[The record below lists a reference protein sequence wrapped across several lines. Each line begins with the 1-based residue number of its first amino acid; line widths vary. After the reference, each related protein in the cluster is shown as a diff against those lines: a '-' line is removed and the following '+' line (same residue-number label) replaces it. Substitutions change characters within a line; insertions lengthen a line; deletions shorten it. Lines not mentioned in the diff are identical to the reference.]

1 MMGWLNDYI
10 SLPRSSSTTGGPR
23 PLRVNPGKSTI
34 RDLILLCS
42 VLSLCGNQKA
52 YAEHSGGSIRISA
65 YSNSHGDVA
74 GSEDATASYLATDNG
89 EHKQL
94 AEDRKP
100 ESFEDLARRAQAA
113 IEADQVQEAIRL
125 YAQATKLRPEWSE
138 GWWHIGTL
146 LFDAGRFGEA
156 RDAFA
161 DFVRTER
168 KQPGPGF
175 GMLGLSEFQL
185 RHYTRALA
193 DLERG
198 IQLGLGTN
206 PDFTRT
212 VLYHDAIVNT
222 VLHHPEI
229 ALQRLTLIAN
239 LAAAAHPEAP
249 KDAVFSDVEL
259 LDAFGTAALQ
269 IRKLPT
275 EIPATQLPLVRRV
288 GHAQALVA
296 LQDRVAAEEE
306 LKQVLASYG
315 SDPGVHYVYG
325 VFLLKE
331 HPPLAVDQ
339 FRREIEISPSH
350 DGARIQLALEFLRT
364 ADYTQG
370 LKYAREAV
378 ALAPDNFVAHVACG
392 RLWLALDK
400 TDRALPELR
409 TAVKLAPRS
418 PDAHFALSQAL
429 SQAGRK
435 DEAAR
440 ERAEFTR
447 LKALSDAASR

>member
-1 MMGWLNDYI
+1 MNAGNRW
-10 SLPRSSSTTGGPR
+10 
-23 PLRVNPGKSTI
+23 TI
-34 RDLILLCS
+34 RALILLLCG
-42 VLSLCGNQKA
+42 VLSLCGDQEA
-52 YAEHSGGSIRISA
+52 YAEHSLDSIQMSA
-65 YSNSHGDVA
+65 RSNSHGEIP
-74 GSEDATASYLATDNG
+74 GSEGATAGYLAIGNDDP
-89 EHKQL
+89 KQV
-94 AEDRKP
+94 AEDSKS

-113 IEADQVQEAIRL
+113 MEADHVQEAIRL
-125 YAQATKLRPEWSE
+125 YAQATKLRPDWSE

-146 LFDAGRFGEA
+146 LFDAGHFGEA

-175 GMLGLSEFQL
+175 GMLGLTEFQL
-185 RHYTRALA
+185 RHYTRALPE
-193 DLERG
+193 LERG

-206 PDFTRT
+206 PNFTRT
-212 VLYHDAIVNT
+212 VLYHDAIVNA
-222 VLHHPEI
+222 LLGHPEI
-229 ALQRLTLIAN
+229 ALQRLTLTAN
-239 LAAAAHPEAP
+239 LEAAAHPEAP
-249 KDAVFSDVEL
+249 KDAVLSDVEL

-275 EIPATQLPLVRRV
+275 DVTAKRLPVIRKV

-306 LKQVLASYG
+306 LKQVLATYG
-315 SDPGVHYVYG
+315 SEPGVHYVYG

-331 HPPLAVDQ
+331 HPPLAVDE

-364 ADYTQG
+364 ADYQEG
-370 LKYAREAV
+370 LKYARDAV

-429 SQAGRK
+429 SQAGRNG
-435 DEAAR
+435 EAAR
-440 ERAEFTR
+440 ERAEFKR

>member
-1 MMGWLNDYI
+1 M
-10 SLPRSSSTTGGPR
+10 
-23 PLRVNPGKSTI
+23 
-34 RDLILLCS
+34 ILLCGA
-42 VLSLCGNQKA
+42 LSLSGNKKG
-52 YAEHSGGSIRISA
+52 YADISGNLIRLNA
-65 YSNSHGDVA
+65 APGMAVNSRDEITNLA
-74 GSEDATASYLATDNG
+74 DATASYPATGNDD
-89 EHKQL
+89 HKQ
-94 AEDRKP
+94 APGEGKP
-100 ESFEDLARRAQAA
+100 ESFEELARGAQAA
-113 IEADQVQEAIRL
+113 MEADRVQEAIRL
-125 YAQATKLRPEWSE
+125 YIQATKLRPDWSE

-146 LFDAGRFGEA
+146 LFDAGHFGEA
-156 RDAFA
+156 RAAFA

-185 RHYTRALA
+185 RHYTRALS

-206 PDFTRT
+206 PEFTRT
-212 VLYHDAIVNT
+212 VLYRDAVVNT
-222 VLHHPEI
+222 LSHHPEI

-239 LAAAAHPEAP
+239 LEAAAHPDAP
-249 KDAVFSDVEL
+249 KDAVLSDVEL

-275 EIPATQLPLVRRV
+275 ELPATQLPLVRKV
-288 GHAQALVA
+288 GHAQAQVA

-306 LKQVLASYG
+306 LKQVLTTYG

-331 HPPLAVDQ
+331 HPPLAVDE

-364 ADYTQG
+364 ADYEEG

-400 TDRALPELR
+400 TDRAMPELR

-429 SQAGRK
+429 SRAGRNN
-435 DEAAR
+435 EASR

-447 LKALSDAASR
+447 LKALSDAANR